1 MAEERAGHDDHAD
14 ERSPHRRGRI
24 RERSTASHQGTV
36 ALRSGRGG
44 AYDEP
49 MSSVRLLAAVTFVAC
64 VAVTYVVSPAAAAT
78 RCDVSKDGRR
88 LGTTYVT
95 KLTATKVTCTKA
107 KSVVKAFHRCRR
119 AHGGVKGR
127 CTSRVQGFRC
137 TETRESIPTQ
147 FDARATCRD
156 GSRAIRFSYE
166 QFT

>member
-1 MAEERAGHDDHAD
+1 M
-14 ERSPHRRGRI
+14 S
-24 RERSTASHQGTV
+24 GT
-36 ALRSGRGG
+36 
-44 AYDEP
+44 
-49 MSSVRLLAAVTFVAC
+49 RLLAIVMLLVAAAVARVGA
-64 VAVTYVVSPAAAAT
+64 PAAAAS
-78 RCDVSKDGRR
+78 RCDLTRDGRK

-95 KLTATKVTCTKA
+95 KLTATNVTCTKA

>member
-1 MAEERAGHDDHAD
+1 MAEEHSRPDDRAD
-14 ERSPHRRGRI
+14 ERSPHRRRRI
-24 RERSTASHQGTV
+24 RERSTASHCRTA
-36 ALRSGRGG
+36 ALRSGRSG

-49 MSSVRLLAAVTFVAC
+49 MSSIRLLAAVTLVAC
-64 VAVTYVVSPAAAAT
+64 AAVTYVVSPATAAT

-95 KLTATKVTCTKA
+95 KLTATNVTCTKA

-127 CTSRVQGFRC
+127 CTSPVQGFRC

>member
-1 MAEERAGHDDHAD
+1 V
-14 ERSPHRRGRI
+14 SLSKTS
-24 RERSTASHQGTV
+24 STASRTAMNPV
-36 ALRSGRGG
+36 R
-44 AYDEP
+44 AYDDA
-49 MSSVRLLAAVTFVAC
+49 MSSIRLLAVLTLLIAA
-64 VAVTYVVSPAAAAT
+64 AAAHAGSPAAAAT

-95 KLTATKVTCTKA
+95 RLTATNVSCTKA

-119 AHGGVKGR
+119 ANGGVKGR

-137 TETRESIPTQ
+137 TERRESIPTQ

-156 GSRAIRFSYE
+156 GSRVIRFNYE

>member
-1 MAEERAGHDDHAD
+1 
-14 ERSPHRRGRI
+14 
-24 RERSTASHQGTV
+24 
-36 ALRSGRGG
+36 
-44 AYDEP
+44 
-49 MSSVRLLAAVTFVAC
+49 MSSLRL
-64 VAVTYVVSPAAAAT
+64 VAVVLFVVGAAAAYATSPAAAAI
-78 RCDVSKDGRR
+78 RCDLRKDGRK

-95 KLTATKVTCTKA
+95 KLTATNVTCTKA

-127 CTSRVQGFRC
+127 CTTRVQGFHC

>member
-1 MAEERAGHDDHAD
+1 
-14 ERSPHRRGRI
+14 
-24 RERSTASHQGTV
+24 
-36 ALRSGRGG
+36 
-44 AYDEP
+44 
-49 MSSVRLLAAVTFVAC
+49 MSSVRRLAVLTLLVTATVAH
-64 VAVTYVVSPAAAAT
+64 AVSPAVGAT
-78 RCDVSKDGRR
+78 RCDVSKDGRK

-95 KLTATKVTCTKA
+95 RLTATGVTCTKA

-119 AHGGVKGR
+119 ANGGAKGR

-156 GSRAIRFSYE
+156 GSRVIRFNYE

>member
-1 MAEERAGHDDHAD
+1 
-14 ERSPHRRGRI
+14 
-24 RERSTASHQGTV
+24 
-36 ALRSGRGG
+36 
-44 AYDEP
+44 
-49 MSSVRLLAAVTFVAC
+49 MSSLRRLVVVMFVVGAAA
-64 VAVTYVVSPAAAAT
+64 YSVSPAVAAT
-78 RCDVSKDGRR
+78 RCDVSKDGRK

-95 KLTATKVTCTKA
+95 KLSATNVTCTKA

-119 AHGGVKGR
+119 AHGGPKGR

-147 FDARATCRD
+147 FDSRATCRD